1 MSHRAGMRLVAGVLV
16 LLALS
21 CAKLPEPPT
30 LAQKSVEVAKLPDEN
45 AIPMEWGNL
54 ISVSSVPTY
63 PSSVQLWFQDEKG
76 TIRMVAYGL
85 ETHMF
90 NLNSRMIPRK

>member
-1 MSHRAGMRLVAGVLV
+1 MSHRTGVFLVAGVLL

-30 LAQKSVEVAKLPDEN
+30 SPQKSVEVVKLSDDN
-45 AIPMEWGNL
+45 AIPSDWGNL
-54 ISVSSVPTY
+54 ISVSSVPAY

-85 ETHMF
+85 ETHKF